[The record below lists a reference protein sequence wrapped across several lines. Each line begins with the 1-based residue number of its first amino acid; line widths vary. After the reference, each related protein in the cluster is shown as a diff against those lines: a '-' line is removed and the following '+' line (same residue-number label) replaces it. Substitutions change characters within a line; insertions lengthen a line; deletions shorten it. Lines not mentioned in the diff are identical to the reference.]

1 MYLLDTNVISELRK
15 ANSDKADARV
25 RQWASGV
32 AAPQIYLSVISVLEL
47 ETGVLRIERRDPV
60 QGALLRT
67 WLEGQVLKNLVE
79 RILPVDLPVARRC
92 AQLHVPD
99 PVSDRDALI
108 AATALVH
115 GLILVTRN
123 VADFKATG
131 AALLNPW
138 ICHSED
144 TKP

>member
-15 ANSDKADARV
+15 ANGKADTQVLKWARSI
-25 RQWASGV
+25 AT
-32 AAPQIYLSVISVLEL
+32 PQLYLSAISALEL
-47 ETGVLRIERRDPV
+47 EIGVLRIERRDPV

-67 WLEGQVLKNLVE
+67 WLEEQVLKAFAD

-99 PVSDRDALI
+99 PVSERDALI

-123 VADFKATG
+123 TVDFKTTG
-131 AALLNPW
+131 GVLLNPW
-138 ICHSED
+138 IALSA
-144 TKP
+144 PQQ